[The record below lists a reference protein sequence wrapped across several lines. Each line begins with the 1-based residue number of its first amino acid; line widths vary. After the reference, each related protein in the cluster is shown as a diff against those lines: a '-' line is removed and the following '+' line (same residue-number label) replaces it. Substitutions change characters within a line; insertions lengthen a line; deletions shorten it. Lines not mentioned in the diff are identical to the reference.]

1 MKHLFA
7 HSFVIISG
15 SYSSRSNISNLR
27 ILDKKDTLHPP
38 VSYRPISRTGAISR
52 ETSPSSVSSS
62 TPGSYSSSRLYPES
76 YTRSA
81 SRERTESTSPSSTIP
96 KYTGRSNTT
105 LTRTGRNESKEDLTS
120 RYKTSNSRTTSRED
134 LNSGQQKY
142 ITSRFLPKNTVEKSY
157 TAYTRPSAV
166 RVSEAC
172 RKNRELL
179 NVIAAQHEQEKLSRP
194 VSRCS
199 STTPEDTSKSAS
211 IEPATSSSVRGN
223 ERGEEMESVSV
234 ITSTSSMQKSPAN
247 VSRARKIEVAK
258 TVEKAVTTPKQ
269 KAETTNK
276 ELQSDKLDDT
286 NRYSKFA
293 SSSSKNA
300 ATPWSSYLDMKFSS
314 PGDNQKTAKIGQNK
328 EDISSQSDKT
338 DSASKTHSNKN
349 SKEGSAS
356 PRNMSRSNSVKNLSR
371 SFSKLDMKGK
381 ESRSPTP
388 TSQLNDKSKQ
398 KSVTSSKTSDKK
410 QLPPQI
416 PKSES
421 NSKSNSVHSGSTPNK
436 DFRKS
441 VLNMNYDGKPKKI
454 TKRSSSVS
462 SADSGS
468 EAADTTDISENL
480 TSCPSY
486 HKSNSS
492 SSKLPQRISAE
503 NTRRSCTRSPS
514 LETNSSS
521 SSPAS
526 GSEDDQSK
534 KIKQKKRPTAF
545 TPKDAS
551 DESEKAPKPPL
562 SPRVKNDNQRS
573 EVEAKSFLMR
583 ALAPV
588 TSLFKVRHI
597 DSNEKI
603 NWMDSSTENT
613 PDSPEHSKQIVDDE
627 KPQKKMIK
635 RVESGE
641 KAWWMEEEKQNL
653 TPEEKIIQKTLRH
666 VDSSEKPWWM
676 DENAEVPSGVEQYTS
691 GSPDENSDYVY
702 KVRHN
707 DSDNKEWWL
716 SSSDNANDK
725 SASENAIQPESLQQY
740 RLRHIDSGERA
751 WWFSSTENLAEN
763 TNQQGQTTQG
773 DNKPIYKIR
782 HQESGERAWWM
793 NPQKNQND
801 SDDDS
806 ENELIPLGDRA
817 SPEGLETPRD
827 EEIQG
832 RRTPYDNVPGTQGKA
847 KRPTHIP
854 LFISRHTNIDDILG
868 GTTQL
873 LSPLMDTIFSYRQ
886 GLEEYE
892 KIEPSQVKIHEGL
905 EKKGVNEMGRK

>member
-1 MKHLFA
+1 M
-7 HSFVIISG
+7 
-15 SYSSRSNISNLR
+15 R
-27 ILDKKDTLHPP
+27 ILDKKDSLHPP

-62 TPGSYSSSRLYPES
+62 TPSSYATNRLYPES

-105 LTRTGRNESKEDLTS
+105 KEIIPLSRSGRNESKEDLSS
-120 RYKTSNSRTTSRED
+120 RYRGSKTTSRED
-134 LNSGQQKY
+134 LNGGQQKY

-199 STTPEDTSKSAS
+199 STTLEDTSKSTTTT
-211 IEPATSSSVRGN
+211 EATTS
-223 ERGEEMESVSV
+223 EEMESVAV
-234 ITSTSSMQKSPAN
+234 VTRSTSPLQAS
-247 VSRARKIEVAK
+247 VARTRRVDVAK
-258 TVEKAVTTPKQ
+258 TVEKVITRPKK
-269 KAETTNK
+269 KAEGADK
-276 ELQSDKLDDT
+276 EVQSDRMDDT
-286 NRYSKFA
+286 AKYSRFA
-293 SSSSKNA
+293 NSSSRSA
-300 ATPWSSYLDMKFSS
+300 ATPWSSFLDMKFSS
-314 PGDNQKTAKIGQNK
+314 PGDNQKTAKTEQNK

-338 DSASKTHSNKN
+338 ESTSKTQSNKT

-356 PRNMSRSNSVKNLSR
+356 PRNMSRSNSIKNLSR

-381 ESRSPTP
+381 DSRSPTP
-388 TSQLNDKSKQ
+388 TSQSKPKTPSKS
-398 KSVTSSKTSDKK
+398 SDKK
-410 QLPPQI
+410 QLPPPI

-421 NSKSNSVHSGSTPNK
+421 NSKSSGPAPNK

-441 VLNMNYDGKPKKI
+441 VLNMNHEGKSKKS
-454 TKRSSSVS
+454 TKRSNSVS

-492 SSKLPQRISAE
+492 SSKLPQRVSAE
-503 NTRRSCTRSPS
+503 NSRRSCTRSPS
-514 LETNSSS
+514 VEMNSSS
-521 SSPAS
+521 SSQAS

-534 KIKQKKRPTAF
+534 KSNQKKV
-545 TPKDAS
+545 S
-551 DESEKAPKPPL
+551 LEKSPKPPL
-562 SPRVKNDNQRS
+562 SPRIQRS

-597 DSNEKI
+597 DSSDKI
-603 NWMDSSTENT
+603 NWMDSSPEH
-613 PDSPEHSKQIVDDE
+613 SPEHSKQIAEEE
-627 KPQKKMIK
+627 KPQVK
-635 RVESGE
+635 RIESGD
-641 KAWWMEEEKQNL
+641 KTWWMEEDKPNL
-653 TPEEKIIQKTLRH
+653 TPEEKIIKKTLRH
-666 VDSSEKPWWM
+666 MDSGEKPWWM
-676 DENAEVPSGVEQYTS
+676 DENAEAPSGVEQYTS
-691 GSPDENSDYVY
+691 ESQDENSGYVY

-716 SSSDNANDK
+716 STSSDNANDK
-725 SASENAIQPESLQQY
+725 STSENAIQPESLQQY

-751 WWFSSTENLAEN
+751 WWFSSTENLAE
-763 TNQQGQTTQG
+763 QQATQGG
-773 DNKPIYKIR
+773 DNKPTYKIR
-782 HQESGERAWWM
+782 HQESGEKAWWM
-793 NPQKNQND
+793 NPQKSD
-801 SDDDS
+801 EESDDDD
-806 ENELIPLGDRA
+806 ELIPLGDRA

-827 EEIQG
+827 EELQG
-832 RRTPYDNVPGTQGKA
+832 RRTPYDNVPHQQPGKA

-868 GTTQL
+868 GNTQL
-873 LSPLMDTIFSYRQ
+873 LSPLMDTIFSYQ
-886 GLEEYE
+886 KGLEEFE
-892 KIEPSQVKIHEGL
+892 EIDPSQVKIHEGTP
-905 EKKGVNEMGRK
+905 GRK

>member
-1 MKHLFA
+1 M
-7 HSFVIISG
+7 
-15 SYSSRSNISNLR
+15 
-27 ILDKKDTLHPP
+27 DKKDSLHPP
-38 VSYRPISRTGAISR
+38 VSYRSISRTGAISR

-62 TPGSYSSSRLYPES
+62 TPGSYSANRLYPDS
-76 YTRSA
+76 YTRGT

-96 KYTGRSNTT
+96 KYTGRSSTT
-105 LTRTGRNESKEDLTS
+105 KEIIPLSRTGRNESKEDLSS
-120 RYKTSNSRTTSRED
+120 RYRSSSSKATSRED
-134 LNSGQQKY
+134 LSSGPQKY

-179 NVIAAQHEQEKLSRP
+179 NVITAQHEQEKLSRP

-199 STTPEDTSKSAS
+199 STTPEDTSKSTS
-211 IEPATSSSVRGN
+211 TEPATSSSVRKS
-223 ERGEEMESVSV
+223 EQEMESLSV
-234 ITSTSSMQKSPAN
+234 VTRSTSPMQLNPVN
-247 VSRARKIEVAK
+247 VSRTRRIDVAK
-258 TVEKAVTTPKQ
+258 TVEKVITRPKK
-269 KAETTNK
+269 KAECVDK
-276 ELQSDKLDDT
+276 EVQSDRMDDT
-286 NRYSKFA
+286 ARYSRFA
-293 SSSSKNA
+293 SSSSRTA
-300 ATPWSSYLDMKFSS
+300 ATPWSSILDMKFSS
-314 PGDNQKTAKIGQNK
+314 PGDNQKTAKIEQSK
-328 EDISSQSDKT
+328 EDISSQSEKT
-338 DSASKTHSNKN
+338 DSTSKTQSNKT

-356 PRNMSRSNSVKNLSR
+356 PRNMSRSNSIKNLSR

-381 ESRSPTP
+381 DSRSPTP
-388 TSQLNDKSKQ
+388 TSQLNDKCKQ
-398 KSVTSSKTSDKK
+398 KVSSAKSSDKK

-416 PKSES
+416 PKSEN
-421 NSKSNSVHSGSTPNK
+421 NSKSNSGPAPNK

-441 VLNMNYDGKPKKI
+441 VLNMNYEGKPKKT
-454 TKRSSSVS
+454 TKRSNSVS

-492 SSKLPQRISAE
+492 SSKLPQRVSAE

-514 LETNSSS
+514 VETNSSS

-534 KIKQKKRPTAF
+534 KSKQKKRPTAF
-545 TPKDAS
+545 SPKAS
-551 DESEKAPKPPL
+551 ADELSSEKCPKPPL
-562 SPRVKNDNQRS
+562 SPRVRNDSQRS
-573 EVEAKSFLMR
+573 EAEAKSFLMR

-597 DSNEKI
+597 DSSDKV
-603 NWMDSSTENT
+603 NWMDSSTEHT
-613 PDSPEHSKQIVDDE
+613 PDSPEHSKLIVEEE
-627 KPQKKMIK
+627 KPQKKAIK
-635 RVESGE
+635 RIESGE
-641 KAWWMEEEKQNL
+641 KPWWGEEDKQKL
-653 TPEEKIIQKTLRH
+653 SPEEKIIKKTLRH
-666 VDSSEKPWWM
+666 TDSGEKPWWM
-676 DENAEVPSGVEQYTS
+676 DENAEVPSGIEQYTS
-691 GSPDENSDYVY
+691 ESQDENSGFAY

-763 TNQQGQTTQG
+763 TNQQEQQQTTQG
-773 DNKPIYKIR
+773 DNKSIYRIR
-782 HQESGERAWWM
+782 HQQSGERAWWM
-793 NPQKNQND
+793 NPQENEKN
-801 SDDDS
+801 SDDESD
-806 ENELIPLGDRA
+806 NDLIPLGDRA

-827 EEIQG
+827 EEMQG
-832 RRTPYDNVPGTQGKA
+832 RRSPYDNVPGSHGKP

-854 LFISRHTNIDDILG
+854 LFISNHTNIDDILG

-873 LSPLMDTIFSYRQ
+873 LSPLMDTIFSYRK

-892 KIEPSQVKIHEGL
+892 EIDPSQVKIHEGIAQRPVI
-905 EKKGVNEMGRK
+905 ETGRK